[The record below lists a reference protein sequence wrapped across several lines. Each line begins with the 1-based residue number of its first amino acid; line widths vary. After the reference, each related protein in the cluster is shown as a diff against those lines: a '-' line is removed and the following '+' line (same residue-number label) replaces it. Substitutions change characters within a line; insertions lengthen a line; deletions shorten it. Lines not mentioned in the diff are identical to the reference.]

1 MNDWNEGYVTEVAY
15 TYGFYKETSPA
26 AIRFALLAAGHDAPP
41 IDKLSYCELG
51 YGQGAGLNL
60 LAAANPQ
67 GDFWGTDFN
76 PAHASGARKLADDAG
91 LTNLHVFD
99 DSFEEFGRR
108 ELPQFDYIAL
118 HGVWSWVGAEV
129 ARQIVDF
136 IRKHLKV
143 GGVVY
148 ISYNTLPGW
157 THALPMRGL
166 LSQYIEYQSSPADSM
181 HARLDGALKLLDD
194 LNEIPG
200 SYFKGTPQL
209 ADRIKALKGQNDN
222 YLAHE
227 YLNRHW
233 QPVFFSQ
240 MVEALAAAKLT
251 FTAHANP
258 LNCID
263 AINHTKELQEVLDR
277 ISNPIFKEAVR
288 DIGIN
293 QGFRRDLFVRGPRRL
308 SRTDHAA
315 GLLETRYA
323 LVTERAMCS
332 LSVKTNVGEAALQP
346 LVYEPILDR
355 MADGGPISG
364 RELLNATEVAQQA
377 GVSRL
382 LQALVV
388 LVGAGYVQPC
398 VPLPTHKAARAS
410 SARFNQ
416 VAMTRTARGGDGE
429 LNFMASPLLGSGV
442 AVPRLP
448 QLFMYAMQQ
457 QPKADA
463 PAIGSA
469 VWALLRASGQGL
481 VKDGKTIEGEDA
493 NVQEIAERLA
503 EWLKSHQSI
512 MKRLEL
518 MPR

>member
-1 MNDWNEGYVTEVAY
+1 MSDWNEGYITDVAY

-41 IDKLSYCELG
+41 IDKFSYCELG

-91 LTNLHVFD
+91 LANLHVFD

-108 ELPQFDYIAL
+108 ELPQFDYITL
-118 HGVWSWVGAEV
+118 HGIWSWVGAEV
-129 ARQIVDF
+129 AQQIVDF

-166 LSQYIEYQSSPADSM
+166 LSQYVEYQSSPADSI
-181 HARLDGALKLLDD
+181 HVRLDGAMKLLDD
-194 LNEIPG
+194 LNGIAG

-209 ADRIKALKGQNDN
+209 AERIKALKGQNRN

-240 MVEALAAAKLT
+240 MVDALSAAKLT
-251 FTAHANP
+251 FAAHASP

-277 ISNPIFKEAVR
+277 ISSPIFKEVVR

-308 SRTDHAA
+308 SRADHAA
-315 GLLETRYA
+315 GLLETGYA
-323 LVTERAMCS
+323 LVTPRAACT

-346 LVYEPILDR
+346 AVYEPILDR
-355 MADGGPISG
+355 LAEAGPLSG
-364 RELLNATEVAQQA
+364 QELLATPVVAQQV
-377 GVSRL
+377 GVNRL

-388 LVGAGYVQPC
+388 LVGAGYAQPMVPVPVQA
-398 VPLPTHKAARAS
+398 AARPG

-416 VAMTRTARGGDGE
+416 VVMTRTARGGDAE

-448 QLFMYAMQQ
+448 QLLMLATQQ
-457 QPKADA
+457 HPKADA
-463 PAIGSA
+463 TALGNA

-481 VKDGKTIEGEDA
+481 VKDGKPIEGDEA
-493 NVQEIAERLA
+493 SVREIKERLD
-503 EWLKSHQSI
+503 EWRKSQQPI
-512 MKRLEL
+512 MRRLEL
-518 MPR
+518 MP

>member
-1 MNDWNEGYVTEVAY
+1 LSDWNEGYITDVTY

-41 IDKLSYCELG
+41 IDKFSYCELG

-91 LTNLHVFD
+91 LANLHVFD
-99 DSFEEFGRR
+99 DSFDEFGRR
-108 ELPQFDYIAL
+108 ELPQFDYITL
-118 HGVWSWVGAEV
+118 HGIWSWVGAEV
-129 ARQIVDF
+129 AQQIVDF
-136 IRKHLKV
+136 IRRHLKV

-166 LSQYIEYQSSPADSM
+166 LSQYVEYQSSPADSM
-181 HARLDGALKLLDD
+181 HARLEGALKLLDD
-194 LNEIPG
+194 LNEIAG

-209 ADRIKALKGQNDN
+209 ADRIKALKGQNRN

-240 MVEALAAAKLT
+240 MVDALAAAKLT

-263 AINHTKELQEVLDR
+263 AINHTKELQQVLDR
-277 ISNPIFKEAVR
+277 ISNPIFKEVVR
-288 DIGIN
+288 DLGIN

-308 SRTDHAA
+308 SRADHAA

-323 LVTERAMCS
+323 LVTERAACS

-346 LVYEPILDR
+346 SVYEPILDHL
-355 MADGGPISG
+355 AAGGPLTG
-364 RELLNATEVAQQA
+364 HELLKVPAVAQQV

-398 VPLPTHKAARAS
+398 VPAPVQKAARAG

-416 VAMTRTARGGDGE
+416 VVMSRTARGGDAE
-429 LNFMASPLLGSGV
+429 LNFMASPRLGSGV
-442 AVPRLP
+442 AAPRLP
-448 QLFMYAMQQ
+448 QLFMHAMQQ

-463 PAIGSA
+463 PAIASA

-481 VKDGKTIEGEDA
+481 VKDGKTIEGDQA
-493 NVQEIAERLA
+493 SVQEITERLA
-503 EWLKSHQSI
+503 EWTKSHQPI
-512 MKRLEL
+512 MRQLEL
-518 MPR
+518 VP